1 MSKIDIIIGTTLGSA
16 EYVADEIAT
25 KLIDL
30 GHEIQL
36 NLTPN
41 RTELM
46 PDSLWIIVSST
57 HGAGDLP
64 DNIQPFFNEIEQN
77 KPDLSHQKYIICAI
91 GDSSYDTFCH
101 GPAKLHT
108 LLEQR
113 SAKAYVDKI
122 EIDIQRDPIPEE
134 AALSWLSQWCDRL

>member
-16 EYVADEIAT
+16 EYVADEIAS
-25 KLIDL
+25 KLLEL

-36 NLTPN
+36 HLTPN
-41 RTELM
+41 RTELT
-46 PDSLWIIVSST
+46 PESLWFLVSST

-64 DNIQPFFNEIEQN
+64 DNIQPFFDEIEKN
-77 KPDLSHQKYIICAI
+77 KPDLSHQKFILCAI

-101 GPAKLHT
+101 GPIKLST
-108 LLEQR
+108 LLEQC

-122 EIDIQRDPIPEE
+122 EIDIQRDPIPEK
-134 AALSWLSQWCDRL
+134 AAISWLNQWCDRL